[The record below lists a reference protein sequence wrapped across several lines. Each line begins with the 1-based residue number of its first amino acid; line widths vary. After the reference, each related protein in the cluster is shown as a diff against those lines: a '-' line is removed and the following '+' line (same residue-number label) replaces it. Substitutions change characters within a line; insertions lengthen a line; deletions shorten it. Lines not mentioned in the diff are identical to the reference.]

1 MEELTE
7 KDSGL
12 TDKTNRGLI
21 DIPADNVGKL
31 SAGDMNMGARL
42 EGFEPTTPGS
52 EVWRM
57 TSQRV
62 VLHTK

>member
-52 EVWRM
+52 EARSWW
-57 TSQRV
+57 
-62 VLHTK
+62 